1 MSHCTA
7 CAARITSRN
16 YTKFL
21 VDRNGQPV
29 KRLKPAFD
37 PVELE
42 RDVSAPAAPIAS
54 LLLRSS
60 PILTDLYRV
69 SSRDSSELY
78 CGGSLFLF
86 LVHHQVQ
93 SLLLGNEVLPEECI
107 MHPGRI
113 VCKVDYPDA

>member
-1 MSHCTA
+1 MLSVRVVYPLDTYAAGSCSTDDDHGHCLMMPHCTA

-42 RDVSAPAAPIAS
+42 RDVSAPDAPP
-54 LLLRSS
+54 LPLC
-60 PILTDLYRV
+60 TRV
-69 SSRDSSELY
+69 
-78 CGGSLFLF
+78 
-86 LVHHQVQ
+86 
-93 SLLLGNEVLPEECI
+93 PA
-107 MHPGRI
+107 
-113 VCKVDYPDA
+113 PDALIGTSKI